1 VTIGDPSGIGV
12 SCKTPFT
19 ELESHFIPNVNP
31 EYQQTLVQV
40 AVNMNRH
47 CEKRSDEAMTN
58 DAD

>member
-31 EYQQTLVQV
+31 EYQQTLDLAQ
-40 AVNMNRH
+40 
-47 CEKRSDEAMTN
+47 
-58 DAD
+58 